1 MREDQAPRPAGGGP
15 YRVGFDAPELAG
27 AAAAADPRLGVLSD
41 LTRSVVGAILG
52 GDPREWGGTDPFA
65 RALERYQT
73 GGEPPVLAARWR
85 RLLSPVRQASS
96 PALPL
101 LLRLDRDLLQRVV
114 EYATGEEISDVPAAP
129 LRRVRP
135 GMAERAVEPSEEASL
150 ATAVLDQIEEAEE
163 TPTP

>member
-1 MREDQAPRPAGGGP
+1 MREDLSPRSAGGGSYP
-15 YRVGFDAPELAG
+15 GSPDRLELGGVAET
-27 AAAAADPRLGVLSD
+27 ADPRLGVLSD

-65 RALERYQT
+65 RALQRYQT
-73 GGEPPVLAARWR
+73 GGEPPVLTARWR
-85 RLLSPVRQASS
+85 RLISPVRQAAS

-150 ATAVLDQIEEAEE
+150 ATAVLDQIGEAEE
-163 TPTP
+163 TPIP